1 MPEPP
6 LWERRFRAPTRTL
19 PVWGPAAPERFVVF
33 RTRGVVQAYAWEL
46 GADQPSRRTDEP
58 VGVTTAT
65 ISADGSSVVWFSDP
79 TGDESGRWLA
89 VPFEGGEPRDVFP
102 GAPNGWPE
110 GLALGRELAVG
121 VIADRNGF
129 AVHVSERGGP
139 ASEILRHPDVIGFSD
154 SDLHLEGFDH
164 VGLSAD
170 ETLVCVET
178 AQEGDNIHRRLLV
191 LDPRSG
197 EEVGV
202 LADGPG
208 LGVSAFGWSP
218 VPGDQRMLFTHERD
232 DATRPGVWNPTTGE
246 RSDLE
251 VDLPGDVIPVD
262 WWPDA
267 RSILLVQLFR
277 GRDRLHRY
285 ELERGTLTE
294 IAHPAGEIHGARVRP
309 DGRVWLRVS
318 SGGHAPVLLDDAG
331 AEILAPAPGGVREG
345 RPYREWRFR
354 NPAGDQVQGWLVTPP
369 GDGPFPLYLKVHG
382 GPSWLYL
389 DTWWPDVQALL
400 DEGFAVAMV
409 NYRGSTGYGRVWR
422 DHIIGNIGF
431 PEVEDVLAGAD
442 DLIARGIADPERVV
456 IGGWS
461 WGGNI
466 TLLALGMH
474 PNPSSR
480 VWPASPSATISTRT
494 TTPRRRS
501 RRTTERSRG
510 ASCTT
515 SPSSSRSARRTPTS
529 IVWRAPVLVLV
540 GEHETRCVP
549 GQVYRYVRALKKVGG
564 DVELYSYEQGHS
576 SYMVDEEVREW
587 AAVLEFLRARVRLPE
602 VGAAGSFAHR
612 SMKFR
617 HRPVAS
623 IPRRGPW

>member
-19 PVWGPAAPERFVVF
+19 PVWGPAAPDRSVVRSDEEGSF
-33 RTRGVVQAYAWEL
+33 QAYAWEL
-46 GADQPSRRTDEP
+46 GADRPSRRTDEP
-58 VGVTTAT
+58 VGVTAAT

-110 GLALGRELAVG
+110 GLALGAELAVG

-139 ASEILRHPDVIGFSD
+139 ATEILRHPDVIGFSD

-197 EEVGV
+197 EEVGL

-208 LGVSAFGWSP
+208 LAVSAFGWSP
-218 VPGDQRMLFTHERD
+218 IPGDQRMLLTHERD
-232 DATRPGVWNPTTGE
+232 DATRPGVWSPKTGE

-251 VDLPGDVIPVD
+251 IDLPGDVIPVD

-267 RSILLVQLFR
+267 RSVLLVHLFR
-277 GRDRLHRY
+277 GRDRLYRY
-285 ELERGTLTE
+285 ELGRGTLTE
-294 IAHPAGEIHGARVRP
+294 ISHPAGEIHGARVRP
-309 DGRVWLRVS
+309 DGQVWLRVS
-318 SGGHAPVLLDDAG
+318 SGEHAPVLLDDAG
-331 AEILAPAPGGVREG
+331 SEILAPGPGGVREG
-345 RPYREWRFR
+345 RPYREWLFR
-354 NPAGDQVQGWLVTPP
+354 NPAGDQVQGWLVTPS

-389 DTWWPDVQALL
+389 DTWWTDVQALL
-400 DEGFAVAMV
+400 DDGFAVAMV
-409 NYRGSTGYGRVWR
+409 NYRGSIGSGRAWR

-442 DLIARGIADPERVV
+442 DLIARGVADPERVV

-461 WGGNI
+461 WGGYI

-474 PNPSSR
+474 PDRFLAGVAGVPVGDYLDSYDDSAPSLQ
-480 VWPASPSATISTRT
+480 AYD
-494 TTPRRRS
+494 RS
-501 RRTTERSRG
+501 LAGGVVHDIPEFIAERSPITYVDR
-510 ASCTT
+510 
-515 SPSSSRSARRTPTS
+515 
-529 IVWRAPVLVLV
+529 VRAPVLVLV
-540 GEHETRCVP
+540 GEHDTRCVP
-549 GQVYRYVRALKKVGG
+549 GQVYRYVRALKKAGG

-576 SYMVDEEVREW
+576 SYVVDEEVREW
-587 AAVLEFLRARVRLPE
+587 AAVLEFLRARVP
-602 VGAAGSFAHR
+602 
-612 SMKFR
+612 
-617 HRPVAS
+617 RP
-623 IPRRGPW
+623 

>member
-19 PVWGPAAPERFVVF
+19 PVWGPAAPERFVF
-33 RTRGVVQAYAWEL
+33 LSDEEGSFQAYAWEL
-46 GADQPSRRTDEP
+46 GADRPSRRTDEP

-139 ASEILRHPDVIGFSD
+139 ATEILRHPDVIGFSD

-277 GRDRLHRY
+277 GRDRLYRY
-285 ELERGTLTE
+285 ELGTRHADRDRAPRRGDPRCARAPRRPGLAAGVERR
-294 IAHPAGEIHGARVRP
+294 AR
-309 DGRVWLRVS
+309 
-318 SGGHAPVLLDDAG
+318 AG
-331 AEILAPAPGGVREG
+331 AARRRRCRDPGSRTRRHPRGAAVPRMALPQPGGRPGAGVARDAAGGRTLPAVPEG
-345 RPYREWRFR
+345 
-354 NPAGDQVQGWLVTPP
+354 
-369 GDGPFPLYLKVHG
+369 
-382 GPSWLYL
+382 
-389 DTWWPDVQALL
+389 
-400 DEGFAVAMV
+400 
-409 NYRGSTGYGRVWR
+409 
-422 DHIIGNIGF
+422 
-431 PEVEDVLAGAD
+431 
-442 DLIARGIADPERVV
+442 
-456 IGGWS
+456 
-461 WGGNI
+461 
-466 TLLALGMH
+466 
-474 PNPSSR
+474 
-480 VWPASPSATISTRT
+480 
-494 TTPRRRS
+494 
-501 RRTTERSRG
+501 
-510 ASCTT
+510 
-515 SPSSSRSARRTPTS
+515 ARRTELALP
-529 IVWRAPVLVLV
+529 RHLVA
-540 GEHETRCVP
+540 RRP
-549 GQVYRYVRALKKVGG
+549 GA
-564 DVELYSYEQGHS
+564 
-576 SYMVDEEVREW
+576 
-587 AAVLEFLRARVRLPE
+587 
-602 VGAAGSFAHR
+602 
-612 SMKFR
+612 
-617 HRPVAS
+617 
-623 IPRRGPW
+623 PRRGVRGRDGELPRLDRLRPGLARPHHRQHRVPRGRGRPRRLPTT